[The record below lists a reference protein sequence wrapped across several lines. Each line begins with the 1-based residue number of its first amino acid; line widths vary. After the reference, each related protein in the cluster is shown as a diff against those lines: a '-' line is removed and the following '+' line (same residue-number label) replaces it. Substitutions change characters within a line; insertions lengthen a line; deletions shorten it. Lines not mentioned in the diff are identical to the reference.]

1 MSGVTPDLCFK
12 GWEMKAGNSSGR
24 CCCNCK
30 WQRPAVGHPWNTR
43 QWLKKP
49 ISTMVAY
56 ACTVP
61 EMERIVLFDVE
72 HSICELHDWREL

>member
-1 MSGVTPDLCFK
+1 VTHKLCYE
-12 GWEMKAGNSSGR
+12 GWAMKDGNSSGR

-30 WQRPAVGHPWNTR
+30 YQKPAVGHPWNTR
-43 QWLKKP
+43 QWLKKS

-61 EMERIVLFDVE
+61 DMERIVLFDKE
-72 HSICELHDWREL
+72 HGMCEMHDWREL